1 MCNSWLLTK
10 VLKGVFICR
19 VEYFRLAPI
28 NEGSDGTYR
37 VAAAITQFA
46 DDSTSSLVLIMQS
59 SPSLREIQPEN
70 RTVSMDKCHLSSA
83 PMPELQ

>member
-1 MCNSWLLTK
+1 MHGFSSEGEMFLVGSYK
-10 VLKGVFICR
+10 R
-19 VEYFRLAPI
+19 
-28 NEGSDGTYR
+28 GSDGTYR
-37 VAAAITQFA
+37 VAAAITLVAAQ
-46 DDSTSSLVLIMQS
+46 STSVLIMQS